1 MPVQSSSIIRKIKS
15 HPFLTQKELAAMA
28 FCSAA
33 LMIISVLLN
42 APLEAPADPD
52 GIPAENV
59 KAPWIFVGIQQILK
73 WLPAEI
79 AGLILPSLAVLAL
92 CLIPYLNLNSFWRGA
107 LFVGVTLSIV
117 VFTVWGY
124 IS

>member
-1 MPVQSSSIIRKIKS
+1 
-15 HPFLTQKELAAMA
+15 MA